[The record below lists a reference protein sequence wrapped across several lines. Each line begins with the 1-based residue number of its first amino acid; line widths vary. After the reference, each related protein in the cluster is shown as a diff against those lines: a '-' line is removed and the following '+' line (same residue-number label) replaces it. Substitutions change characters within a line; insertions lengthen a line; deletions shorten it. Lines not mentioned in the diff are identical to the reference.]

1 MGVPFRSQGW
11 VLAGSVSNRERSS
24 GYSQAWRDSAE
35 TDRSVAQIFR
45 AEFSEAQ
52 QLGTG
57 KAATIRGNVLH
68 EEPAG
73 DSILA
78 PSEDKVKPRRSE
90 VGGAG
95 RASAGRTPSPA
106 PTSAVWRDQG
116 VSAGAI
122 LDRNSCPP
130 NYYWNSALRF
140 LNRASRC
147 SILPL
152 AAERSCTESREAA
165 RLILAAHSM
174 PLR

>member
-1 MGVPFRSQGW
+1 MGLPFHSQGW
-11 VLAGSVSNRERSS
+11 VLAGSVSNRDRSS
-24 GYSQAWRDSAE
+24 GYSQAWRDSAD

-116 VSAGAI
+116 VSGGAI
-122 LDRNSCPP
+122 LDWHSCPP
-130 NYYWNSALRF
+130 NGRRLTCR
-140 LNRASRC
+140 
-147 SILPL
+147 PP
-152 AAERSCTESREAA
+152 CTEHTPTGDRCEAA
-165 RLILAAHSM
+165 VNALDKRSGSRRRSSIDPVRAGA
-174 PLR
+174 